1 MITRRAVL
9 AGLVGLVGTMPI
21 LVGCA
26 GQAQAGQH
34 PTAKSEDLLPY
45 TGLAKGASATF
56 PSFVSAEVKDGYQ
69 FAIERPDVLKVLP
82 CYCGCGLTSGH
93 KNNLDCFILGQDR
106 AGGIQFDDHAS
117 FCQTCLDIARD
128 AKRLVAEGKSLP
140 EIRAYVD
147 QANGQKG
154 PATDTPKPTA
164 RAAGTVPVG

>member
-9 AGLVGLVGTMPI
+9 AGLIGTVPI

-34 PTAKSEDLLPY
+34 SATKSADLVPF
-45 TGLAKGASATF
+45 TGLAKGVAVTF
-56 PSFVSAEVKDGYQ
+56 PGFVSADVRDGDQ
-69 FAIERPDVLKVLP
+69 FALDRPDVLKVLP

-93 KNNLDCFILGQDR
+93 KNNLDCFILGQDQ
-106 AGGIQFDDHAS
+106 AGSVQFDEHAS

-147 QANGQKG
+147 QAHGSKG
-154 PATDTPKPTA
+154 PGTDTPKPTA
-164 RAAGTVPVG
+164 RAAGLVSLV